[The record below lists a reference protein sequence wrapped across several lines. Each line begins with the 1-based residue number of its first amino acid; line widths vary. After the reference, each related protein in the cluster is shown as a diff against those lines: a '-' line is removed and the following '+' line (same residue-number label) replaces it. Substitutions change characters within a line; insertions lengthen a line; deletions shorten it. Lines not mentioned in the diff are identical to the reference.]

1 MMFSLSSMR
10 FTLGINAQV
19 LFALPARTKFRGL
32 AVIGERSTKTDLG
45 NNSPAAF
52 EYLEQ

>member
-1 MMFSLSSMR
+1 MHFA
-10 FTLGINAQV
+10 LGINVYV
-19 LFALPARTKFRGL
+19 LFALHSRTKFRGL

-45 NNSPAAF
+45 NNRPAAF